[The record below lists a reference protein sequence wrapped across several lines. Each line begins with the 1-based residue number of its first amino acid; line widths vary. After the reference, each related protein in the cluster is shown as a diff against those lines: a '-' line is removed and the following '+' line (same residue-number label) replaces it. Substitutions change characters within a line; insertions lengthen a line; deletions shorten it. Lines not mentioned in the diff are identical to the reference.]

1 MREEARLQKWCVTWL
16 RERGYLVVGSASGA
30 QFSRA
35 WFTWKWLTGQGVEA
49 GVPDLLILEVGADQR
64 TPGLAVELKTGRRML
79 TAQQRGWFER
89 ARDKGWS
96 CHVVRSKDE
105 FVAVLHDHVGRE
117 DARQP
122 TGGNVGL
129 SGNGQGHHDP
139 IDLTAAVID
148 LTGPGP

>member
-79 TAQQRGWFER
+79 TAQQSAGGANGHATR
-89 ARDKGWS
+89 AGAATS
-96 CHVVRSKDE
+96 CAPKMS
-105 FVAVLHDHVGRE
+105 LWLCC
-117 DARQP
+117 
-122 TGGNVGL
+122 TTTY
-129 SGNGQGHHDP
+129 
-139 IDLTAAVID
+139 I
-148 LTGPGP
+148 

>member
-105 FVAVLHDHVGRE
+105 FVAVLHDHVHSDRLGR
-117 DARQP
+117 
-122 TGGNVGL
+122 GGIGNVGR
-129 SGNGQGHHDP
+129 SCNGQCPLDP
-139 IDLTAAVID
+139 IDLTTAEID